1 MPAAWPPSNRI
12 RSSLETARPTR
23 RGWPPVAGAGTLCL
37 LLGACG
43 TVSGPVPPRGDIRD
57 GPPPESRD
65 VSAIP
70 DAVPRWEPPSRYGNP
85 QSYQVNGK
93 SYRVLLNSGGYV
105 ERGIAS
111 WYGWKFHGRRTS
123 AGEPYDVWGMTA
135 AHRTLPIP
143 CYAQVTNLL
152 NGRRVVVRINDRGPF
167 EDDRLIDLSYAA
179 ASKLG
184 IVPTG
189 TAPVEVRVVSVPSQR
204 AVGEDIAPADGEPLY
219 LQAGAFQA
227 YANADRLRQRLR
239 EAHIQPVQIIPGR
252 SGTSTLYRVRVG
264 PIPDPS
270 EVERCYQR
278 VVGLGLPEPLLVV
291 D

>member
-1 MPAAWPPSNRI
+1 MAAARAPTNRG
-12 RSSLETARPTR
+12 RSSSGAARPAG
-23 RGWPPVAGAGTLCL
+23 RGWPPVAGAGTLCF
-37 LLGACG
+37 LLGACS
-43 TVSGPVPPRGDIRD
+43 TVSGPVPQRGDVRD

-70 DAVPRWEPPSRYGNP
+70 DAVPHWEPPSRYGNP
-85 QSYQVNGK
+85 EFYNVNGK
-93 SYRVLLNSGGYV
+93 LYRVLPDSGGYV

-143 CYAQVTNLL
+143 CYARVTNLL

-189 TAPVEVRVVSVPSQR
+189 TAPVEVRVVSVPSTR
-204 AVGEDIAPADGEPLY
+204 AVGTDLTVTEGGPLY

-227 YANADRLRQRLR
+227 YANARRVQQRLR
-239 EAHIQPVQIIPGR
+239 AAHIQPVQILPGR
-252 SGTSTLYRVRVG
+252 SGASALYRVRVG
-264 PIPDPS
+264 PIPDPT
-270 EVERCYQR
+270 EVERFYQR
-278 VVGLGLPEPLLVV
+278 VIGLGLPEPLLVV